1 MNFWIKDCIFY
12 HIYPL
17 GFCGAPENN
26 DMTSAPI
33 PRLNKI
39 KEWIPHLKS
48 LEINALYLGPV
59 FESTSH
65 GYDTMDYFKVDRRLG
80 TNAML
85 KEISDTLHKNGIRLI
100 LDGVFNHVGR
110 DFPKFRDL
118 ILNKQSSKYA
128 SWFSGINFNN
138 NTGYNDGFSY
148 DSWNGCYNLVKLN
161 TYNQEV
167 KNYIFEIIKFWI
179 KEFNIDG
186 IRLDAADCLD
196 LNFLKELSHYSK
208 SINPDILL
216 LGEIIHG
223 DYNMWANNDCL
234 DTVTNYEC
242 YKGLYS
248 SHNSLNY
255 FEIAYSLN
263 RQFGNGGIYKDIPLY
278 NFVDNHDVN
287 RIASTLTDL
296 DNIYP
301 LYAILFTMPGVPSI
315 YYGSEFKIKGT
326 KKNGSDADLRP
337 EINLNDFESSK
348 DSQKLLKFIQLIAK
362 IRTASKA
369 LKKGSYS
376 QLFISNK
383 QYAFLRSFED
393 DSIITAANCSK
404 EDSQIQFK
412 IEGKSLLD
420 LISKETFNIENNT
433 ITLPLNKNKVRILKL
448 QK

>member
-1 MNFWIKDCIFY
+1 MNSWIKDCIFY

-17 GFCGAPENN
+17 GFCGAPDNN
-26 DMTSAPI
+26 DLTSATM

-48 LEINALYLGPV
+48 LGINALYLGPV

-65 GYDTMDYFKVDRRLG
+65 GYDTIDYFKVDRRLG
-80 TNAML
+80 TNAVL
-85 KEISDTLHKNGIRLI
+85 KEISNELHKNGIKLI

-110 DFPKFRDL
+110 DFPKFKDL
-118 ILNKQSSKYA
+118 ILNKQKSQYV
-128 SWFSGINFNN
+128 SWFSGVNFNN

-148 DSWNGCYNLVKLN
+148 DSWNGYYNLVKLN

-179 KEFNIDG
+179 DEFNIDG

-196 LNFLKELSHYSK
+196 LNFLKELSHFSR
-208 SINPDILL
+208 SIKPDILL

-223 DYNMWANNDCL
+223 DYNRWANSDCL

-263 RQFGNGGIYKDIPLY
+263 RQFGNGGIYKNIPLY

-301 LYAILFTMPGVPSI
+301 LYTLLFTMPGIPSI
-315 YYGSEFKIKGT
+315 YYGSEFGITGI
-326 KKNGSDADLRP
+326 KKNGSDANLRP
-337 EINLNDFESSK
+337 KINLDDFDNLKE
-348 DSQKLLKFIQLIAK
+348 SQKLLTYIQLVSK
-362 IRTASKA
+362 IRTNSKA

-393 DSIITAANCSK
+393 ENIITAANCSK
-404 EDSQIQFK
+404 EDSEIKFK
-412 IEGKSLLD
+412 IEGKLLLD
-420 LISKETFNIENNT
+420 LTSKETFNIENNVV
-433 ITLPLNKNKVRILKL
+433 TLPITKNKARILKL

>member
-1 MNFWIKDCIFY
+1 MNSWIEECIFY

-26 DMTSAPI
+26 DLTSAPI

-39 KEWIPHLKS
+39 KQWIPHLKS
-48 LEINALYLGPV
+48 LGINALYLGPV

-65 GYDTMDYFKVDRRLG
+65 GYDTIDYFKVDRRLG
-80 TNAML
+80 TNDKL
-85 KEISDTLHKNGIRLI
+85 KEISNELHKNGIKLI

-110 DFPKFRDL
+110 DFPKFKDL
-118 ILNKQSSKYA
+118 ISNKQKSQYA

-138 NTGYNDGFSY
+138 NTVYNDGFSY
-148 DSWNGCYNLVKLN
+148 DSWNGYYNLVKLN
-161 TYNQEV
+161 TYNQDV
-167 KNYIFEIIKFWI
+167 KNYIFEIINFWI

-196 LNFLKELSHYSK
+196 LNFLKELSYYCR
-208 SINPDILL
+208 SIKPDILL

-223 DYNMWANNDCL
+223 DYARWANNDCL

-263 RQFGNGGIYKDIPLY
+263 RQFGNGGIYKNIPLY

-287 RIASTLTDL
+287 RIASTLTDS

-301 LYAILFTMPGVPSI
+301 LYALLFTMPGVPSI
-315 YYGSEFKIKGT
+315 YYGSEFGIQGT
-326 KKNGSDADLRP
+326 KKNGSDAELRP
-337 EINLNDFESSK
+337 EINLEDFDSSK
-348 DSQKLLKFIQLIAK
+348 DSQKLLKFIQLISK
-362 IRTASKA
+362 IRISSKA

-393 DSIITAANCSK
+393 ENIITAANCSK
-404 EDSQIQFK
+404 EDFEIKFK

-420 LISKETFNIENNT
+420 LISKETFNIENNVV
-433 ITLPLNKNKVRILKL
+433 TLPMAKNKARILKL
-448 QK
+448 KK

>member
-1 MNFWIKDCIFY
+1 MNSWIEECIFY

-26 DMTSAPI
+26 DPASAPL
-33 PRLNKI
+33 PRLSKI

-65 GYDTMDYFKVDRRLG
+65 GYDTIDYFKVDRRLG
-80 TNAML
+80 TNDEL
-85 KEISDTLHKNGIRLI
+85 KEISNTLHKNGIKLI

-110 DFPKFRDL
+110 DFPKFKDL
-118 ILNKQSSKYA
+118 ILNKQSSQYT

-138 NTGYNDGFSY
+138 NTVYNDGFSY

-161 TYNQEV
+161 TYNQDV

-196 LNFLKELSHYSK
+196 LNFLKELSYYCRSIK
-208 SINPDILL
+208 SDILL

-223 DYNMWANNDCL
+223 DYNRWANSDCL

-263 RQFGNGGIYKDIPLY
+263 RQFGNGGIYKNIPLY

-287 RIASTLTDL
+287 RIASTLTNL

-301 LYAILFTMPGVPSI
+301 LYALLFTMPGVPSI
-315 YYGSEFKIKGT
+315 YYGSEFGIKGT
-326 KKNGSDADLRP
+326 KENGSDAELRP
-337 EINLNDFESSK
+337 EINLNDFDK
-348 DSQKLLKFIQLIAK
+348 LQDSQKLLKFIQLIAK
-362 IRTASKA
+362 IRTNSKA

-383 QYAFLRSFED
+383 QYAFLRNFED
-393 DSIITAANCSK
+393 ENIITAANCSE
-404 EDSQIQFK
+404 EDSQIKFK

-420 LISKETFNIENNT
+420 LISRETFNIENNVVNLP
-433 ITLPLNKNKVRILKL
+433 ITKNKARILKL
-448 QK
+448 RK

>member
-1 MNFWIKDCIFY
+1 MNSWIEECIFY

-26 DMTSAPI
+26 DLKSTPT

-48 LEINALYLGPV
+48 LGINALYLGPV

-65 GYDTMDYFKVDRRLG
+65 GYDTIDYFKVDRRLG
-80 TNAML
+80 TNAVL
-85 KEISDTLHKNGIRLI
+85 KEISNELHKNGIKLI

-110 DFPKFRDL
+110 DFPKFKDL
-118 ILNKQSSKYA
+118 ILNKQKSQYV

-138 NTGYNDGFSY
+138 NTVYNDGFSY
-148 DSWNGCYNLVKLN
+148 DSWNGYYNLVKLN

-196 LNFLKELSHYSK
+196 LNFLKELSHFSR
-208 SINPDILL
+208 SIKPDILL

-223 DYNMWANNDCL
+223 DYNRWANSDCL

-263 RQFGNGGIYKDIPLY
+263 RQFGNGGIYKNIPLY

-287 RIASTLTDL
+287 RIASTLTEL

-301 LYAILFTMPGVPSI
+301 LYTLLFTMPGVPSI
-315 YYGSEFKIKGT
+315 YYGSEFGITGT
-326 KKNGSDADLRP
+326 KENGSDAKLRP
-337 EINLNDFESSK
+337 KINLDDFDNSK
-348 DSQKLLKFIQLIAK
+348 DSQKLLKFIQLVAK
-362 IRTASKA
+362 IRTNSKA
-369 LKKGSYS
+369 LKKGSYN

-393 DSIITAANCSK
+393 ENIITAANCSK
-404 EDSQIQFK
+404 EDSEIKFK
-412 IEGKSLLD
+412 IDGESLLD
-420 LISKETFNIENNT
+420 LMSKETFNIENNVV
-433 ITLPLNKNKVRILKL
+433 TLPITKNKARILKL

>member
-1 MNFWIKDCIFY
+1 MNSWIEECIFY

-26 DMTSAPI
+26 DMTSEPK
-33 PRLNKI
+33 PRLNRI

-65 GYDTMDYFKVDRRLG
+65 GYDTIDYFKVDRRLG
-80 TNAML
+80 TNDTL
-85 KEISDTLHKNGIRLI
+85 KEISNALHKNGIKLI

-110 DFPKFRDL
+110 DFPKFKDL
-118 ILNKQSSKYA
+118 ILNKQNSKYA

-138 NTGYNDGFSY
+138 NTEYNDGFSY
-148 DSWNGCYNLVKLN
+148 DSWNGYYSLVKLN
-161 TYNQEV
+161 TYNQDV

-179 KEFNIDG
+179 EEFNIDG

-196 LNFLKELSHYSK
+196 LNFLKELSHYSRSLK
-208 SINPDILL
+208 SDILL

-223 DYNMWANNDCL
+223 DYARWANSDCL

-263 RQFGNGGIYKDIPLY
+263 RQFGNGGIYKNIPLY

-301 LYAILFTMPGVPSI
+301 LYTLLFTMPGVPSI
-315 YYGSEFKIKGT
+315 YYGSEFGIKGS
-326 KKNGSDADLRP
+326 KKNGSDAELRP
-337 EINLNDFESSK
+337 EINLNNFDK
-348 DSQKLLKFIQLIAK
+348 LQDSQKLLKFIQLVAK
-362 IRTASKA
+362 IRTNSKA
-369 LKKGSYS
+369 LKKGCYS

-393 DSIITAANCSK
+393 ENIIVAANCAR
-404 EDSQIQFK
+404 EDSEIKFK

-420 LISKETFNIENNT
+420 LISKEIFNIKNNA
-433 ITLPLNKNKVRILKL
+433 ITLPITKNKARILKL

>member
-1 MNFWIKDCIFY
+1 MNSWIENCIFY

-17 GFCGAPENN
+17 GFCGAPEKN
-26 DMTSAPI
+26 DLTSAPI
-33 PRLNKI
+33 PRLNTI

-48 LEINALYLGPV
+48 LGINALYLGPV

-65 GYDTMDYFKVDRRLG
+65 GYDTIDYFKVDRRLG
-80 TNAML
+80 TNDVL
-85 KEISDTLHKNGIRLI
+85 KEISNELHKNGIKLI

-110 DFPKFRDL
+110 DFPKFKDL
-118 ILNKQSSKYA
+118 ILNKQSSQYV

-148 DSWNGCYNLVKLN
+148 DSWNGYYNLVKLN
-161 TYNQEV
+161 TYNEDV

-179 KEFNIDG
+179 NEFNIDG

-196 LNFLKELSHYSK
+196 LNFLKELSHFSRSIK
-208 SINPDILL
+208 SDILL

-223 DYNMWANNDCL
+223 DYNRWANNDCL
-234 DTVTNYEC
+234 NTVTNYEC

-263 RQFGNGGIYKDIPLY
+263 RQFGNGGIYKNIPLY

-296 DNIYP
+296 NNIYP
-301 LYAILFTMPGVPSI
+301 LYTILFTMPGIPSI
-315 YYGSEFKIKGT
+315 YYGSEFGIKGM
-326 KKNGSDADLRP
+326 KENGSDAKLRP
-337 EINLNDFESSK
+337 QISLEDFDSSK

-362 IRTASKA
+362 IRINSNA

-383 QYAFLRSFED
+383 QYAFLRNFENE
-393 DSIITAANCSK
+393 SIITAANCST
-404 EDSQIQFK
+404 EDSELKFK
-412 IEGKSLLD
+412 IDGKSLLD
-420 LISKETFNIENNT
+420 LMSREIFNIQNNVV
-433 ITLPLNKNKVRILKL
+433 TLPITKNNARILKL

>member
-1 MNFWIKDCIFY
+1 MNSWIEECIFY

-26 DMTSAPI
+26 DMTSAPK
-33 PRLNKI
+33 PRLNRI

-65 GYDTMDYFKVDRRLG
+65 GYDTIDYFKVDRRLG
-80 TNAML
+80 TNDTL
-85 KEISDTLHKNGIRLI
+85 KEISNVLHKNGINLI

-110 DFPKFRDL
+110 NFPKFKDL
-118 ILNKQSSKYA
+118 ILNKQNSKYT

-138 NTGYNDGFSY
+138 NTEYNDGFSY
-148 DSWNGCYNLVKLN
+148 DSWNGYYNLVKLN
-161 TYNQEV
+161 TYNQDV
-167 KNYIFEIIKFWI
+167 KNYIFEIIEFWI

-196 LNFLKELSHYSK
+196 LNFLKELSHYSRTLK
-208 SINPDILL
+208 PDILL

-223 DYNMWANNDCL
+223 DYARWANNDCL

-263 RQFGNGGIYKDIPLY
+263 RQFGNGGIYKNIPLY

-301 LYAILFTMPGVPSI
+301 LYALLFTMPGVPSI
-315 YYGSEFKIKGT
+315 YYGSEFGIKGS
-326 KKNGSDADLRP
+326 KKNGSDAELRP
-337 EINLNDFESSK
+337 KITLDDFNSSE
-348 DSQKLLKFIQLIAK
+348 DSQKLLKFIQLISK
-362 IRTASKA
+362 IRIASKA
-369 LKKGSYS
+369 LKKGSYN
-376 QLFISNK
+376 QIFISNK
-383 QYAFLRSFED
+383 QYAFLRNFED
-393 DSIITAANCSK
+393 ENIITAANCSRENSEIK
-404 EDSQIQFK
+404 FK
-412 IEGKSLLD
+412 IDGKSLLD
-420 LISKETFNIENNT
+420 LISKETFNIKNNT
-433 ITLPLNKNKVRILKL
+433 VTLPIGKNKARILKL